1 MKKIIILFAALAV
14 LSSCTDEHIWFGGSK
29 EIGIKTVDIY
39 RTARIPSTKSD
50 GSELLCSF
58 PLPSDETD
66 REYSLEVWISDAV
79 TEPAT
84 KGTQINDVSSLATKD
99 GYGSFIM
106 DAYSG
111 NTIYNDGQSAL
122 KGLKVIFAD
131 DNWIFDDGQKY
142 FWPDEGDL
150 TFCSYSP
157 EDAPVTKMKYDS
169 SKSQV
174 SFEYS
179 LPSHTA
185 DNNDAIN
192 QKDVMFGVDTE
203 NRLQDHGNA
212 YIHFYHALTSVK
224 FVNSDLKGVKVKSV
238 TLKNFYGSGSAVFS
252 KSEKGGKTEATFV
265 WTPDETSGLKS
276 YTQDFNTAFKSDALN
291 ANGDK
296 SFDTTSDGSMTFMM
310 IPQKLDPTAQIIIE
324 FDRQSHNQIVLNV
337 GNLDKDDFWSPE
349 NEANRIN
356 EAQQLMDWSLYAGKT
371 ITFRVSMKDMG
382 VASLDLTGNAT
393 DGFVVTNNGTDPVY
407 VRATMVVNLE
417 DASDKVIKTC
427 FETDSPKMYSYS
439 PIDTGKWTLNT
450 ENGYWYSN
458 EKLEAGSSLEFIK
471 GFTPDISG
479 IVYDH
484 IDVSVLM
491 QGVFDNTLW
500 N

>member
-58 PLPSDETD
+58 PLPSDDTD
-66 REYSLEVWISDAV
+66 QEYSLEVWISDAV

-131 DNWIFDDGQKY
+131 DNWIFDDSQKY

-157 EDAPVTKMKYDS
+157 VDAPVKDMKYDS
-169 SKSQV
+169 SKDQV
-174 SFEYS
+174 TFEYT
-179 LPSHTA
+179 LPAHTD

-192 QKDVMFGVDTE
+192 QKDVMFGLDTE

-224 FVNSDLKGVKVKSV
+224 FVNSDKDDHILKDVTIKSV

-252 KSEKGGKTEATFV
+252 KDDEGGKFV
-265 WTPDETSGLKS
+265 WTPDKTAGLSS
-276 YTQDFNTAFKSDALN
+276 YTQEFNVDFGSDGN
-291 ANGDK
+291 NSKGNNR
-296 SFDTTSDGSMTFMM
+296 FDTTPDGSMTFMM
-310 IPQKLDPTAQIIIE
+310 IPQELDDDAQIIIE
-324 FDRQSHNQIVLNV
+324 FDRQAHNQIVLNV
-337 GNLDKDDFWSPE
+337 GKLSENDFWSPADMYYRTQ
-349 NEANRIN
+349 EAD
-356 EAQQLMDWSLYAGKT
+356 QLKHWSEYAGKT
-371 ITFRVSMKDMG
+371 ITFKVTMKDMR

-427 FETDSPKMYSYS
+427 FETDSPKLYSYDS
-439 PIDTGKWTLNT
+439 IDTDKWELKTD
-450 ENGYWYSN
+450 GYWYTK

-471 GFTPDISG
+471 EFTPKISG

-491 QGVFDNTLW
+491 QGVDMSEKW